1 MKNLGKYKILKE
13 LGSGAMGKVYQ
24 ALDTVMN
31 RVVALK
37 VIKWSEEDPPE
48 EREHKRARLLKDA
61 RNAGALL
68 HPNIITIYGFEQEGD
83 TPFIVM
89 EFVNGPT
96 LTARLGGGS
105 LAPQQVVRYI
115 RQASE
120 ALDYAH
126 RRNLVHRDI
135 RPDNLMI
142 GEEDTLKIADFG
154 ISKVISETTTGH
166 TVTRAGVVVGTPH
179 YMSPE
184 QIQGLTLDGRS
195 DQFSLAIVAYQM
207 LTGHKPFDGQDIT
220 TVLYKIAFE
229 DPQPPELLN
238 PELGPAVG
246 KVLKK
251 ALAKRPEQR
260 YSACAEFA
268 TDLESAISAD
278 QASQVFEPFAGPFS
292 PRTVLVA
299 ARSSWTFLRRKA
311 LVLSWGLR
319 HSRRRVIL
327 VGGALLLLLL
337 LLLWAQPWRRQPPE
351 KPAAVVPEQAA
362 PPAQFAPV
370 VPAPPQR
377 PAATAPVAAQPPAAE
392 PASVETAPP
401 EPALPGRA
409 RAARRSAA
417 VKPKPAE
424 EAPEEEAAP
433 EVKPSVTKPIRTR
446 K

>member
-1 MKNLGKYKILKE
+1 VKNLGKYKILKE

-37 VIKWSEEDPPE
+37 VIKWSEEDSRE
-48 EREHKRARLLKDA
+48 EREHQRARLLKDA

-68 HPNIITIYGFEQEGD
+68 HPNIITIYGFEQEEE

-96 LTARLGGGS
+96 LSAVLGRGGS
-105 LAPQQVVRYI
+105 LAPERAVRYV

-126 RRNLVHRDI
+126 RRQLVHRDI
-135 RPDNLMI
+135 KPDNLMI

-154 ISKVISETTTGH
+154 ISKLVSEVTTGH
-166 TVTRAGVVVGTPH
+166 TVTRAGVVLGTPH

-184 QIQGLTLDGRS
+184 QIQGLPVDGRS

-207 LTGHKPFDGQDIT
+207 LTGHKPFEGEEIT
-220 TVLYKIAFE
+220 AVLYKIAFE

-238 PELGPAVG
+238 PALGPAVG

-251 ALAKRPEQR
+251 ALAKRPERR
-260 YSACAEFA
+260 YSNCVEFA
-268 TDLESAISAD
+268 IELESAISAD
-278 QASQVFEPFAGPFS
+278 QASQVFAPLGGTFS
-292 PRTVLVA
+292 ALAA
-299 ARSSWTFLRRKA
+299 ARSSWAYLRRKA
-311 LVLSWGLR
+311 LRLGWGV
-319 HSRRRVIL
+319 RRRLRPQVV
-327 VGGALLLLLL
+327 VGGALLVLLL
-337 LLLWAQPWRRQPPE
+337 LLLWRVLPWGRAPQE

-362 PPAQFAPV
+362 PPVRFSPV
-370 VPAPPQR
+370 APAPTQR
-377 PAATAPVAAQPPAAE
+377 PAEAAPVEAAPAKPAE
-392 PASVETAPP
+392 NTP
-401 EPALPGRA
+401 A
-409 RAARRSAA
+409 RAVRRPSA

-424 EAPEEEAAP
+424 EAAESGAAEEEAAP
-433 EVKPSVTKPIRTR
+433 EVKPSIARPTRTR

>member
-37 VIKWSEEDPPE
+37 VIKWSEEDSPE
-48 EREHKRARLLKDA
+48 EREQKRARLLKDA

-68 HPNIITIYGFEQEGD
+68 HPNIITIYGFEQEGE

-89 EFVNGPT
+89 ELVAGPT
-96 LTARLGGGS
+96 LAAVLGRGGS
-105 LAPQQVVRYI
+105 LAPEKAARYL

-135 RPDNLMI
+135 KPDNLMI

-184 QIQGLTLDGRS
+184 QIQGLPVDGRS

-207 LTGHKPFDGQDIT
+207 LTGHKPFEGEEIT

-238 PELGPAVG
+238 PALSPAVG
-246 KVLKK
+246 KVLRK

-260 YSACAEFA
+260 YGNCVEFA
-268 TDLESAISAD
+268 IDLESAISAD
-278 QASQVFEPFAGPFS
+278 QASQVFEPLAATFS
-292 PRTVLVA
+292 ARNVLAAVRT
-299 ARSSWTFLRRKA
+299 SWMHA
-311 LVLSWGLR
+311 
-319 HSRRRVIL
+319 SRRLRTRVV
-327 VGGALLLLLL
+327 VGAVLLALLLF
-337 LLLWAQPWRRQPPE
+337 LLWRVVPWGRPPQE
-351 KPAAVVPEQAA
+351 KPSAVVPEQAA
-362 PPAQFAPV
+362 PPSQFPPAAP
-370 VPAPPQR
+370 AKAERPPE
-377 PAATAPVAAQPPAAE
+377 AATAKPAESPP
-392 PASVETAPP
+392 
-401 EPALPGRA
+401 A
-409 RAARRSAA
+409 RAARRPSA

-424 EAPEEEAAP
+424 EAAESGAAEEEAAP
-433 EVKPSVTKPIRTR
+433 EVKPSIARPTRTR

>member
-1 MKNLGKYKILKE
+1 MQGVKKLGKYKILKE

-37 VIKWSEEDPPE
+37 VIKWSEEDSSE
-48 EREHKRARLLKDA
+48 DRAQKRARLLKDA

-68 HPNIITIYGFEQEGD
+68 HPNIITIYGFEEEGE

-89 EFVNGPT
+89 EFVGGPT
-96 LTARLGGGS
+96 LTAVLGRGGS
-105 LAPQQVVRYI
+105 LAPEKAVRYV
-115 RQASE
+115 RQAAE

-126 RRNLVHRDI
+126 RRSLVHRDI
-135 RPDNLMI
+135 KPDNLMI

-154 ISKVISETTTGH
+154 ISKIISETTTGH

-184 QIQGLTLDGRS
+184 QIQGLPVDGRS

-207 LTGHKPFDGQDIT
+207 LTGHKPFEGEEIT

-238 PELGPAVG
+238 PALGPAVG

-251 ALAKRPEQR
+251 ALAKRAEQR
-260 YSACAEFA
+260 YHTCLEFA
-268 TDLESAISAD
+268 TDLEGAISAD
-278 QASQVFEPFAGPFS
+278 QASLVFEPLGGGWSA
-292 PRTVLVA
+292 RVA
-299 ARSSWTFLRRKA
+299 ARSSWTFLRRQA
-311 LVLSWGLR
+311 LRLGWGLR
-319 HSRRRVIL
+319 RRAWSGVM
-327 VGGALLLLLL
+327 VGAALAALLV
-337 LLLWAQPWRRQPPE
+337 LLLWRLLPWERPPRE

-362 PPAQFAPV
+362 PPV
-370 VPAPPQR
+370 R
-377 PAATAPVAAQPPAAE
+377 TPPAAPPPPRPDE
-392 PASVETAPP
+392 PAPVQAAPAAPVERA
-401 EPALPGRA
+401 AA
-409 RAARRSAA
+409 RAARRPSAP
-417 VKPKPAE
+417 KPKPAE
-424 EAPEEEAAP
+424 EAAESGAAEEEAAP
-433 EVKPSVTKPIRTR
+433 EVKPSIARPTRTR